1 MRKLFSGHKEFFSL
15 FLLIAACFFL
25 SCTQNLPE
33 IRYSNMT
40 VIFDYLDN
48 DSLPDSR
55 LSVFVESISDVRRY
69 ENINVVNNQNGFT
82 WDVSQLVRVRS
93 AEKMYAGNTNLKVP
107 SGEKIPD
114 GEYRIVY
121 SNADLEQI
129 ASKFKLEYDSVFYET
144 KASDIPDLMLQKK
157 GIKYISI
164 YDKSDKMIY
173 YGERNSQLSD
183 NRKIWNRYSNASY
196 FHEIWILPDK
206 SVICVMPKQLV
217 VPS

>member
-1 MRKLFSGHKEFFSL
+1 MRKLFSDSKALFSL
-15 FLLIAACFFL
+15 ILLISALFML

-40 VIFDYLDN
+40 VIFDYKDN

-55 LSVFVESISDVRRY
+55 LSIFVESISDVRRY
-69 ENINVVNNQNGFT
+69 ETMNVVNNQNGFS
-82 WDVSQLVRVRS
+82 WDVSQLIRIRS

-107 SGEKIPD
+107 SGEMIPT
-114 GEYRIVY
+114 GEYKIVY
-121 SNADLEQI
+121 SNADLEQVE
-129 ASKFKLEYDSVFYET
+129 SKVNLEYDSVFYET
-144 KASDIPDLMLQKK
+144 KAADIPDLMLQKK
-157 GIKYISI
+157 GIKNISI

-183 NRKIWNRYSNASY
+183 NRKIWNKYSNASY

>member
-1 MRKLFSGHKEFFSL
+1 MRKKNSAYKILFSL
-15 FLLIAACFFL
+15 FVFLTALFLL
-25 SCTQNLPE
+25 SCTQSLPE
-33 IRYSNMT
+33 IRYSNLT
-40 VIFDYLDN
+40 VIFDYRDN

-69 ENINVVNNQNGFT
+69 ESINIVNNQNGFT
-82 WDVSQLVRVRS
+82 WDVSQLIRVRS

-107 SGEKIPD
+107 AGEMIPT
-114 GEYRIVY
+114 GEYKIVY
-121 SNADLEQI
+121 ANADLEEVV
-129 ASKFKLEYDSVFYET
+129 SKGKLEYDSVFYET
-144 KASDIPDLMLQKK
+144 KASDIPDLMTQKK
-157 GIKYISI
+157 GLRYITI

-173 YGERNSQLSD
+173 YGERNAQLSD

-206 SVICVMPKQLV
+206 SVICRMPKQMV